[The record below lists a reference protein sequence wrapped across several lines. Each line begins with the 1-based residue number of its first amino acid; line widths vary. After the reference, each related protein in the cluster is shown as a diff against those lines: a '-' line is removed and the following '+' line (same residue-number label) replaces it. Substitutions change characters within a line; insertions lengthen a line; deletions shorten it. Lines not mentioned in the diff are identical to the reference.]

1 MDPVNDDFPDEHLF
15 ALSIK
20 TPWFSD
26 LANCL
31 TTRKLP
37 QHLSPRE
44 KQKVIKQSA
53 NYTWIEANRF
63 RTGPDLIIRRCV
75 HGMRPLIY

>member
-20 TPWFSD
+20 TLWFAD
-26 LANCL
+26 IANYL
-31 TTRKLP
+31 TTRKLW
-37 QHLSPRE
+37 QHLSSRE

-53 NYTWIEANRF
+53 NYT
-63 RTGPDLIIRRCV
+63 
-75 HGMRPLIY
+75 